1 MTRRNMAGLTGALAA
16 GTFALLATTAPLTA
30 QHKAPNAQP
39 ATAAA
44 DTAALP
50 AGTTSLG
57 TVRLTRA
64 VKANGEALPAGS
76 YQLRLTGEEPPA
88 PTGATKPFERWV
100 EFVKGGKVV
109 GREVV
114 SVVPGSEI
122 KNVAKGAPPASG
134 SSKVEVLNG
143 NDYLRVW
150 VNKGGTHYLVHLVAA

>member
-1 MTRRNMAGLTGALAA
+1 MTRRHMAGLTGVIAA
-16 GTFALLATTAPLTA
+16 SAFALVTTTAPLSA
-30 QHKAPNAQP
+30 QHKAPNTQP

-50 AGTTSLG
+50 TGTTALG
-57 TVRLTRA
+57 TVRLSRA

-88 PTGATKPFERWV
+88 PTGATKPYERWV

-122 KNVAKGAPPASG
+122 KNVT
-134 SSKVEVLNG
+134 
-143 NDYLRVW
+143 
-150 VNKGGTHYLVHLVAA
+150 KGGGPAAGGVKVADAPRQRVRSRVGQQGRHALPRAPGPA

>member
-1 MTRRNMAGLTGALAA
+1 MMRKNMAGMTSVLAA
-16 GTFALLATTAPLTA
+16 GAFALMATTAPVSA
-30 QHKAPNAQP
+30 QHKAPNTQP

-50 AGTTSLG
+50 TGTTSLG
-57 TVRLTRA
+57 TVRISRA

-88 PTGATKPFERWV
+88 PTGATKPYERWV

-114 SVVPGSEI
+114 SVVPSSEI
-122 KNVAKGAPPASG
+122 KNVAKGGGPAAG
-134 SSKVEVLNG
+134 GSKVELLRG

-150 VNKGGTHYLVHLVAA
+150 VNRGGIHYLVHLVAA

>member
-1 MTRRNMAGLTGALAA
+1 MMRKNMAGMTSVLAVGA
-16 GTFALLATTAPLTA
+16 FALMATTAPVSA
-30 QHKAPNAQP
+30 QHKAPNTQP

-57 TVRLTRA
+57 TVRISRA

-88 PTGATKPFERWV
+88 PTGATKPYERWV
-100 EFVKGGKVV
+100 EFVKGGQVV

-114 SVVPGSEI
+114 SIVPAAE
-122 KNVAKGAPPASG
+122 AKLVQKDTPPPSGGA
-134 SSKVEVLNG
+134 KVETLKG
-143 NDYLRVW
+143 GDYVRVW
-150 VNKGGTHYLVHLVAA
+150 INRGGNYYLMHLPNS

>member
-1 MTRRNMAGLTGALAA
+1 MTRKHMAGLTGVIAASAFALA
-16 GTFALLATTAPLTA
+16 TTTAPLSA
-30 QHKAPNAQP
+30 QHKAPNTQP

-50 AGTTSLG
+50 SGTTSLG
-57 TVRLTRA
+57 TVRLSRA

-88 PTGATKPFERWV
+88 PTGATKPYERWV

-114 SVVPGSEI
+114 TVIPQAEI
-122 KNVAKGAPPASG
+122 SKVQKDTPPARG
-134 SSKVEVLNG
+134 AAKVETLKG
-143 NDYLRVW
+143 GDYMRVW
-150 VNKGGTHYLVHLVAA
+150 INRGGNHYLLHFTV

>member
-1 MTRRNMAGLTGALAA
+1 MTRRTMAGLTGVCAA
-16 GTFALLATTAPLTA
+16 SVFALLATTAPLAA
-30 QHKAPNAQP
+30 QHKAPNTQP

-50 AGTTSLG
+50 TGTMSLG
-57 TVRLTRA
+57 TVRISRS

-88 PTGATKPFERWV
+88 PTGATKPYERWV
-100 EFVKGGKVV
+100 EFVKGGQVV

-114 SVVPGSEI
+114 SVVPKSEI
-122 KNVAKGAPPASG
+122 QNVAKGAGPAAG
-134 SSKVEVLNG
+134 TSKVEVLRG
-143 NDYLRVW
+143 DEYLRVW

>member
-1 MTRRNMAGLTGALAA
+1 MTRRKMAVTGMLAA
-16 GTFALLATTAPLTA
+16 GAFALLATTAPLAA
-30 QHKAPNAQP
+30 QPKAPNAQP

-50 AGTTSLG
+50 TGTTSLG
-57 TVRLTRA
+57 TVRLSRS

-88 PTGATKPFERWV
+88 PTGATKPYERWV
-100 EFVKGGKVV
+100 EFVQGGKVV

-114 SVVPGSEI
+114 SVVPQSEI
-122 KNVAKGAPPASG
+122 KNVAKGAAPASG
-134 SSKVEVLNG
+134 SSKVELLRG
-143 NDYLRVW
+143 DDYLRVW

>member
-1 MTRRNMAGLTGALAA
+1 MTRRHMAGLTGVLAA
-16 GTFALLATTAPLTA
+16 GAFALATTTAPLSA
-30 QHKAPNAQP
+30 QHKAPNTQP

-50 AGTTSLG
+50 SGTTSLG
-57 TVRLTRA
+57 TVRLSRA

-88 PTGATKPFERWV
+88 PTGATKPYERWV

-114 SVVPGSEI
+114 SVVPSSEI
-122 KNVAKGAPPASG
+122 KNVTKGGGPASG
-134 SSKVEVLNG
+134 ASKVQMLRDNE
-143 NDYLRVW
+143 YLRVW
-150 VNKGGTHYLVHLVAA
+150 VNRGGTHYLVHLVPA

>member
-1 MTRRNMAGLTGALAA
+1 MTRKNLAGLTGVLAA
-16 GTFALLATTAPLTA
+16 GAFALMTTTAPVSA
-30 QHKAPNAQP
+30 QHKAPNSQP

-57 TVRLTRA
+57 TVRISRA

-88 PTGATKPFERWV
+88 PTGATKPYERWV

-114 SVVPGSEI
+114 SVVPKSEI
-122 KNVAKGAPPASG
+122 KNVAKGSGPAAG
-134 SSKVEVLNG
+134 SSKVELLNG

-150 VNKGGTHYLVHLVAA
+150 VNRGGTHYLVHLVAA